1 MNWIKLK
8 IRKEGATTPSKGY
21 SDDAGLDLYCL
32 RSKIIWP
39 FCTADMDTG
48 FDIKVPDGHWG
59 TIKSRSSTF
68 KLRRLVVFEGVID
81 PGYTG
86 MLSVL
91 VWNPTFIPKIVR
103 SGDRL
108 GQLLIHKH
116 IECVTTIVNNMP
128 QTSRGT
134 KGFGSTE

>member
-8 IRKEGATTPSKGY
+8 PRKEGAQVPSKGY
-21 SDDAGLDLYCL
+21 DDDAGLDLYCL
-32 RSKIIWP
+32 ESKVIWP

-48 FDIKVPDGHWG
+48 YDIKVPDGHWG

-68 KLRRLVVFEGVID
+68 KRRRLVVFEGVID

-86 MLSVL
+86 QLSVL
-91 VWNPTFIPKIVR
+91 VWNPTFFPRFVR

-108 GQLLIHKH
+108 GQLLIHRH
-116 IECVTTIVNNMP
+116 IECVTIVIDTMP
-128 QTSRGT
+128 QTSRGA